1 MVDRW
6 LEDSGF
12 SFDCEEVGAIDVV
25 DPSAIR
31 KAETLP
37 LVGIED
43 EAAVDSVDAVLAVCP
58 RGLGFN
64 NEGFGLLSGEGGKQG
79 ERRGRWHRFLEGVCL
94 GSCLVVGWRRCHDSK
109 HQGSES

>member
-1 MVDRW
+1 VDRW

-37 LVGIED
+37 LVDIED
-43 EAAVDSVDAVLAVCP
+43 EAAVESVDAVLAVYP
-58 RGLGFN
+58 RRLSFN
-64 NEGFGLLSGEGGKQG
+64 NEGFRAF
-79 ERRGRWHRFLEGVCL
+79 ERRRRETGRTARPMAQIFGRGMPGLVLGGRLEA
-94 GSCLVVGWRRCHDSK
+94 SP
-109 HQGSES
+109 